1 MQIWKNH
8 GEGFNLTPHPLN
20 LFKVK
25 LIKQAKVKLI
35 RQAVPYRGTN
45 IRNFFCP
52 VLVMRKGFLSL
63 EKPFQV
69 PILQCGENSNISFR

>member
-20 LFKVK
+20 LF
-25 LIKQAKVKLI
+25 KVKLI

-63 EKPFQV
+63 EIPFQV